1 MGKNVIIIWIIMT
14 LVEGI
19 FKYIQVMY
27 ASNMAI
33 INTRFCEV
41 ALLSHAIE
49 RNLEHQEWAR

>member
-41 ALLSHAIE
+41 ALLSHAI
-49 RNLEHQEWAR
+49 